1 MKSSNSDEL
10 KKQADLLVEAAQQ
23 EISRP
28 EENVVAPMVCKDA
41 RQAIINYMTS
51 FLLDNDITITPPN
64 TIDHLLKQCKEV
76 DGRFSYLNITPIN
89 CRFHTR
95 HDDYC
100 LSTETVAG
108 CLAVAQ
114 EVKGVVDTEAPAY

>member
-1 MKSSNSDEL
+1 MKSYNSDEL
-10 KKQADLLVEAAQQ
+10 KKQADQLVAAAQE

-51 FLLDNDITITPPN
+51 FLLDNDVDIAPPH
-64 TIDHLLKQCKEV
+64 TIDHLLTQCKEV
-76 DGRFSYLNITPIN
+76 DGRFSYLDITPIN
-89 CRFHTR
+89 CRFHTD
-95 HDDYC
+95 HSEYC
-100 LSTETVAG
+100 LSTETVSG

-114 EVKGVVDTEAPAY
+114 EVKGVVDTEAPTH